1 MTDMETTL
9 AQLAGLK
16 ALGVLLAVD
25 DFGTGY
31 SSLQYLRR
39 FPIDVLKVDKAFVD
53 ELTEGEDAPLTRTIV
68 DLGHRLGLSVV
79 AEGIE
84 TREQQ
89 RRLVELGCTRGQ
101 GFLYAR
107 PAPASAVQA
116 LLDGAAA
123 VATA

>member
-1 MTDMETTL
+1 
-9 AQLAGLK
+9 
-16 ALGVLLAVD
+16 
-25 DFGTGY
+25 
-31 SSLQYLRR
+31 
-39 FPIDVLKVDKAFVD
+39 
-53 ELTEGEDAPLTRTIV
+53 
-68 DLGHRLGLSVV
+68 VV

-116 LLDGAAA
+116 LLDGAGA